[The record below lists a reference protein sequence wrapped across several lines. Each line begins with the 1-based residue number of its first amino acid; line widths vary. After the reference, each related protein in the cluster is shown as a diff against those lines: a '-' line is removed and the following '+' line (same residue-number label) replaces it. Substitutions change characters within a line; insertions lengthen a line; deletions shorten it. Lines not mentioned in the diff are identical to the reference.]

1 MWQTLSRYFVT
12 VPESRNVE
20 ASRPD
25 YIKPYLTVSPRYS
38 KHQEDCGKDQN
49 HLGKYIMFGTLY
61 VSFKKC
67 VTLMCDNKQEAKL

>member
-49 HLGKYIMFGTLY
+49 HLGRMFGTLCE
-61 VSFKKC
+61 FKKAC
-67 VTLMCDNKQEAKL
+67 HTYV

>member
-25 YIKPYLTVSPRYS
+25 YIKPYLTMLCHRAILNTRKTAAKIRTTWEECLAP
-38 KHQEDCGKDQN
+38 
-49 HLGKYIMFGTLY
+49 Y
-61 VSFKKC
+61 VNLKKR